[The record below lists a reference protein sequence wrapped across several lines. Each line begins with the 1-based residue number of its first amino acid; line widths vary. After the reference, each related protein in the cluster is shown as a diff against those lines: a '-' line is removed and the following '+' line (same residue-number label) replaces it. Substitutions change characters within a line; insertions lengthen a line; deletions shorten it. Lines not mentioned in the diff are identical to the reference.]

1 MGNKQKQ
8 NEEQRF
14 LREPSDERT
23 ALYELMRTRYP
34 NGDKEKQLI
43 FSLEI
48 ADERI
53 SDYADMFTVNK

>member
-1 MGNKQKQ
+1 MNNKQ
-8 NEEQRF
+8 NEEQVF
-14 LREPSDERT
+14 LRESSDERT
-23 ALYELMRTRYP
+23 ALYELMRMRYP
-34 NGDKEKQLI
+34 NGNKEKQLE

>member
-1 MGNKQKQ
+1 MLDTEKEKS
-8 NEEQRF
+8 EVRF
-14 LREPSDERT
+14 LREPSEERT
-23 ALYELMRTRYP
+23 ALYELMRTRYT

-53 SDYADMFTVNK
+53 SDYTNMFTTTK

>member
-1 MGNKQKQ
+1 MNNKQ
-8 NEEQRF
+8 NEEQVF
-14 LREPSDERT
+14 LREPSKERT

-34 NGDKEKQLI
+34 NGNKEKQLE

-48 ADERI
+48 SDERI

>member
-1 MGNKQKQ
+1 MNNKQ
-8 NEEQRF
+8 NEEQVF
-14 LREPSDERT
+14 LRESSDERT
-23 ALYELMRTRYP
+23 ALYELMRKRYP

>member
-1 MGNKQKQ
+1 MTSKQK
-8 NEEQRF
+8 EKAEQKF
-14 LREPSDERT
+14 LREPTKERT

-34 NGDKEKQLI
+34 NGDKEKQLE

-53 SDYADMFTVNK
+53 SDYASMFTVNK

>member
-1 MGNKQKQ
+1 MTNKQKE
-8 NEEQRF
+8 NEERRF

-34 NGDKEKQLI
+34 NGGKEKQLV

-48 ADERI
+48 ADERV
-53 SDYADMFTVNK
+53 SDYADMFTVTK

>member
-1 MGNKQKQ
+1 MNNKQ
-8 NEEQRF
+8 NEEQVF
-14 LREPSDERT
+14 LRESSDERT
-23 ALYELMRTRYP
+23 ALYELMRKRYP
-34 NGDKEKQLI
+34 NGDKEKQLV

>member
-1 MGNKQKQ
+1 MTNKQKE
-8 NEEQRF
+8 NKEQVF
-14 LREPSDERT
+14 LRESSDERT
-23 ALYELMRTRYP
+23 ALYELMRMRYP
-34 NGDKEKQLI
+34 NGNKEKQLE